1 MNIDIDRKFLQL
13 FMFAHKLALP
23 VIRTFFVYN
32 VLDCT
37 EYNKDFT
44 VYLDICKH
52 TLYHLAVDVK
62 CCQCDSNLIFT
73 KATCRITMTQ
83 FSQMYTIDRSKSK
96 HYRNRG
102 SQSTQCMCGVT
113 VKNTCSLQDLDLSL
127 IHIVLKSA
135 LQDQKHNKYVTW
147 LNMIIRQRNELCH
160 VDSLTKWTESDIQTM
175 WGYLQSAVLG
185 LASCISQIPDY
196 KECIEM
202 QIDLLKVADY
212 GLTDIQPVIQTI
224 KTEMQ
229 TIKSE
234 LAKVGRNLV

>member
-13 FMFAHKLALP
+13 FMFAHKIALP

-37 EYNKDFT
+37 EYNKDFN
-44 VYLDICKH
+44 VYLEICKH

-62 CCQCDSNLIFT
+62 CCQCDPNLIFT

-83 FSQMYTIDRSKSK
+83 FLQMYTIDRSKSK
-96 HYRNRG
+96 HYKKSG
-102 SQSTQCMCGVT
+102 GQVTQCMCGVT
-113 VKNTCSLQDLDLSL
+113 VRNTCSLQDLDLTL
-127 IHIVLKSA
+127 IHSVLKWSA
-135 LQDQKHNKYVTW
+135 LHDQKHNTHVTW
-147 LNMIIRQRNELCH
+147 LNMIIGQRNELCH
-160 VDSLTKWTESDIQTM
+160 VDSLTKYTESHIQTM
-175 WGYLQSAVLG
+175 WGYLQGAVLG

-196 KECIEM
+196 KESIEM

-224 KTEMQ
+224 KTEIQ

-234 LAKVGRNLV
+234 LDKVG